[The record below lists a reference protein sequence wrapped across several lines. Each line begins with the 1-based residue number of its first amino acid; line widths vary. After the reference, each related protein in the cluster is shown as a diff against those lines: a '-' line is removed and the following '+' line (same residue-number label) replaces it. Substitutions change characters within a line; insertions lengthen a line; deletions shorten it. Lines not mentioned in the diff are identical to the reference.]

1 MKISRFCR
9 SRSLLLVVSP
19 FLISSASADIESY
32 DEDSVNPTSSAA
44 AAAASS
50 AVSAKKE
57 LIRNHIDKLYGSSDV
72 DDEDTVAPVAAKKV
86 DTASLTPAERA
97 LLRTITRSRAVY
109 PGIGYGGLGY
119 GGLGYGDATDRP
131 VFSAPVAAKKVDT
144 ASLTPAERALLRTI
158 TRSRTIYP
166 GIGYGGLGLGT
177 LGYGGI
183 FDEDAID
190 RPVSS
195 SDEAQAQSSDQTE
208 STEGDSVTDS
218 VHKQPQSKSIV
229 LRLPKR
235 LLFQLIR
242 QFGQRVDHST
252 HGRSALWN
260 RYALRG
266 RLPWA
271 GRRRFWAAAPLSL
284 FA

>member
-1 MKISRFCR
+1 MTK
-9 SRSLLLVVSP
+9 
-19 FLISSASADIESY
+19 
-32 DEDSVNPTSSAA
+32 DSVNPEVSFLRLRPAA
-44 AAAASS
+44 F
-50 AVSAKKE
+50 VS
-57 LIRNHIDKLYGSSDV
+57 LYGSSDV
-72 DDEDTVAPVAAKKV
+72 DDEDTV
-86 DTASLTPAERA
+86 
-97 LLRTITRSRAVY
+97 
-109 PGIGYGGLGY
+109 
-119 GGLGYGDATDRP
+119 
-131 VFSAPVAAKKVDT
+131 APVAAKKVDT

-208 STEGDSVTDS
+208 SAEGDSVTDS
-218 VHKQPQSKSIV
+218 VQQQPQSKSIV

-242 QFGQRVDHST
+242 QFGQRVDYST

-271 GRRRFWAAAPLSL
+271 GRRRFWAAAPSVLVRL
-284 FA
+284 NDE

>member
-1 MKISRFCR
+1 MWKGSVGLVA
-9 SRSLLLVVSP
+9 LLLVVSP

-32 DEDSVNPTSSAA
+32 DEDSVNPISSA

-57 LIRNHIDKLYGSSDV
+57 LIRNYIDKLYGSSDV
-72 DDEDTVAPVAAKKV
+72 ADEDT
-86 DTASLTPAERA
+86 L
-97 LLRTITRSRAVY
+97 
-109 PGIGYGGLGY
+109 
-119 GGLGYGDATDRP
+119 
-131 VFSAPVAAKKVDT
+131 APVAAKKVDT

-166 GIGYGGLGLGT
+166 GIGYGGLGT

-195 SDEAQAQSSDQTE
+195 SDEVQAQSSDQTE
-208 STEGDSVTDS
+208 SAEGDSVTDS
-218 VHKQPQSKSIV
+218 VQQQPQSNSIV

-252 HGRSALWN
+252 YGRSALWN

-271 GRRRFWAAAPLSL
+271 GRRRFWAAAPPVVVRLNDE
-284 FA
+284 

>member
-1 MKISRFCR
+1 MWKGSVGLIA
-9 SRSLLLVVSP
+9 LLLVVSP

-32 DEDSVNPTSSAA
+32 DEDSVNPISSAA

-119 GGLGYGDATDRP
+119 GGLGYGGLGYGGIGYGGLGYGSLGTLGYGGLGYGGIFDEDATDRP
-131 VFSAPVAAKKVDT
+131 VSSAPVAAKKVDT
-144 ASLTPAERALLRTI
+144 ASLTPAERALLRT
-158 TRSRTIYP
+158 RDHLP

-190 RPVSS
+190 RRFLPQTRHRHKAPTKQSQLRETLLRIPSNNNRRARASS
-195 SDEAQAQSSDQTE
+195 FVCPSDCSS
-208 STEGDSVTDS
+208 
-218 VHKQPQSKSIV
+218 
-229 LRLPKR
+229 
-235 LLFQLIR
+235 
-242 QFGQRVDHST
+242 
-252 HGRSALWN
+252 N
-260 RYALRG
+260 
-266 RLPWA
+266 
-271 GRRRFWAAAPLSL
+271 
-284 FA
+284 